1 MGLNHK
7 IFFNKKVLAQT
18 RVHDQN
24 MQYYYFQSG
33 IGYWE
38 YVKLYLRYFF
48 NNKINILNKH
58 IVLKRMFL
66 YIFYGCARFVINIRF
81 IALIYNYI
89 RKKNN

>member
-24 MQYYYFQSG
+24 MQYYYFKSG

-38 YVKLYLRYFF
+38 YVKLYLNYMF
-48 NNKINILNKH
+48 NIKITIFNKH

-66 YIFYGCARFVINIRF
+66 YIFYGSARFVLNIK
-81 IALIYNYI
+81 IIGLIYYYI
-89 RKKNN
+89 RKK